1 MEIHI
6 GDRVAEVEL
15 VSKEDNKVVLTIDGK
30 PFEADVVMAENGT
43 CNILMDGRSANAQ
56 LIRKENGKSY
66 KVNTH
71 YSSFNVEIVDS
82 QAKYLRMRK
91 KGEDEQ
97 NDRITSPMPGKVVK
111 IPVTAGQEVKAGD
124 TAIVIEAMKM
134 QSNYKVTSDCRI
146 KEILVQE
153 GDNITGDVIAF
164 LNQNFFDT
172 AIRSHFIVA
181 LHLHG
186 FDNDSGVSRFY
197 FLSCRYGNFYY
208 FSRHGRSD
216 AVVLFVLTFF
226 AHTQVL
232 RLAVYDFNIETAVMR
247 VHFIAF
253 PVLLADE
260 LRVCAATVHKDVA
273 GSVFCHYHVR
283 FKRLSVNGK
292 YHFIIFLADQFHFGH
307 PVTYMNFHN

>member
-43 CNILMDGRSANAQ
+43 
-56 LIRKENGKSY
+56 SY

-153 GDNITGDVIAF
+153 GDNITGDQTLITLEPIA
-164 LNQNFFDT
+164 
-172 AIRSHFIVA
+172 
-181 LHLHG
+181 
-186 FDNDSGVSRFY
+186 
-197 FLSCRYGNFYY
+197 
-208 FSRHGRSD
+208 
-216 AVVLFVLTFF
+216 
-226 AHTQVL
+226 
-232 RLAVYDFNIETAVMR
+232 
-247 VHFIAF
+247 
-253 PVLLADE
+253 
-260 LRVCAATVHKDVA
+260 
-273 GSVFCHYHVR
+273 
-283 FKRLSVNGK
+283 
-292 YHFIIFLADQFHFGH
+292 
-307 PVTYMNFHN
+307 

>member
-111 IPVTAGQEVKAGD
+111 IPVTAGQEMKTGD
-124 TAIVIEAMKM
+124 TVIVIEHNLDVLKSADHLIDLGPEGGDGGGTIVTEGTPEQVAQCE
-134 QSNYKVTSDCRI
+134 QSW
-146 KEILVQE
+146 
-153 GDNITGDVIAF
+153 TGKF
-164 LNQNFFDT
+164 LRDM
-172 AIRSHFIVA
+172 
-181 LHLHG
+181 L
-186 FDNDSGVSRFY
+186 
-197 FLSCRYGNFYY
+197 
-208 FSRHGRSD
+208 
-216 AVVLFVLTFF
+216 
-226 AHTQVL
+226 
-232 RLAVYDFNIETAVMR
+232 
-247 VHFIAF
+247 
-253 PVLLADE
+253 
-260 LRVCAATVHKDVA
+260 
-273 GSVFCHYHVR
+273 
-283 FKRLSVNGK
+283 
-292 YHFIIFLADQFHFGH
+292 
-307 PVTYMNFHN
+307 